1 MSRDPYIRLT
11 YMIFDGNR
19 KGIFGRLQ
27 IPNDSSYRN
36 LIGLDLL
43 ELLHKEITWDR
54 RSRDV
59 RFYKTSLTEQGAK
72 GLIRQQIYDGI
83 DTTRLAF
90 LPVELFTK
98 LDSYWV
104 ESPPSHDQVHL
115 LVEILPEYWS
125 NPEFEFF

>member
-11 YMIFDGNR
+11 YMIFDNNT

-27 IPNDSSYRN
+27 IPNDSGYRN

-43 ELLHKEITWDR
+43 ELLYKEIKWDR

-72 GLIRQQIYDGI
+72 GLIRRQMFDDV
-83 DTTRLAF
+83 DTTRLSF
-90 LPVELFTK
+90 SPVNLFAK

-104 ESPPSHDQVHL
+104 ESPSPDQVHL
-115 LVEILPEYWS
+115 LVEILPEYWTD
-125 NPEFEFF
+125 PYFEV